1 MGFRLNTVW
10 TKEPKIA
17 LIDWYKY
24 VNPNFIIKFLEVNNL
39 ILKGQINNLSFTQI
53 DGRVIQDGGEWRRN
67 VIQDIGSFIFTNEI
81 VPSIDLISGNEY
93 ELE

>member
-24 VNPNFIIKFLEVNNL
+24 VNPNFIIKSLEVNNL